1 MWGDPGVIPA
11 LLGRQCQ
18 QDSRAGSAGKVGFAA
33 LGNEVWCPSL
43 PQVEPEKLK
52 TLTEGLE
59 AFSRARKRNRK

>member
-1 MWGDPGVIPA
+1 MWEGWGAPGGVPA
-11 LLGRQCQ
+11 LLEGDC
-18 QDSRAGSAGKVGFAA
+18 RAGSAGEVGFGA

>member
-1 MWGDPGVIPA
+1 MDKRG
-11 LLGRQCQ
+11 
-18 QDSRAGSAGKVGFAA
+18 RAGELQVSFLPCWRGIPVQEKLGFGAV
-33 LGNEVWCPSL
+33 GNEVWCPSL